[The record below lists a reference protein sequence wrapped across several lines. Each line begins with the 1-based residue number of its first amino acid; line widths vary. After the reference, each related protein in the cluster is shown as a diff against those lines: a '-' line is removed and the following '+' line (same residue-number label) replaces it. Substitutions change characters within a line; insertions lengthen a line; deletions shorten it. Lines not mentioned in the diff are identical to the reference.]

1 MSTNKYAGIN
11 PLEKLHPGEPFFL
24 IRAQDVYSPAAV
36 QAYATI
42 SGQHHLIHPVV
53 QEFLDWQK
61 ANPDKVKQPD

>member
-11 PLEKLHPGEPFFL
+11 PLDKLHPGEPFFM

-36 QAYATI
+36 QAYAAI
-42 SGQHHLIHPVV
+42 SNNHKEIHPVIN
-53 QEFLDWQK
+53 EFLEWQK